1 MWAQACMA
9 AAQAHWRAPTRFLP
23 IPPPCPPATTARC
36 GLWTPPP
43 APSPQVLEYFKQFGE
58 NSEAGCAITQCHE
71 AMAASGVSL
80 EQIRNEVNQL
90 VSDGH
95 LYSTID
101 DDHYKAI

>member
-1 MWAQACMA
+1 MGADRPRLAPRSFGA
-9 AAQAHWRAPTRFLP
+9 AASLKPS
-23 IPPPCPPATTARC
+23 ATA
-36 GLWTPPP
+36 
-43 APSPQVLEYFKQFGE
+43 AAAAAAAASPQVLEYFKQFGE
-58 NSEAGCAITQCHE
+58 NSEAGCAIAQCHE

-90 VSDGH
+90 VGDGH